1 MFCSLPS
8 LPVHLRIEMF
18 LCSVMQNQ
26 NSTSDLP
33 PYPPAALIFKP
44 HACARMLGTFTSSF
58 SESRVCCAGM
68 GTGRQHRCGLPGS
81 EANKVSLTRLP
92 GPSVCVAAVTG
103 CVGCVPPG
111 PGVSGGAGGRMLV
124 AAVSRCQRT
133 GVELGG
139 RMDVV

>member
-1 MFCSLPS
+1 MR
-8 LPVHLRIEMF
+8 VE
-18 LCSVMQNQ
+18 SVVLAWEQAG
-26 NSTSDLP
+26 STGV
-33 PYPPAALIFKP
+33 
-44 HACARMLGTFTSSF
+44 ACQGEHF
-58 SESRVCCAGM
+58 
-68 GTGRQHRCGLPGS
+68 
-81 EANKVSLTRLP
+81 KVSLTRLP